1 MFPLVAFDSIST
13 VANQSGCLVVRR
25 VSLRLSQNEKSP
37 FDVNFLMRCGSTCL
51 QCDAFVQLIRCAMYV
66 TAAAVASAHVT
77 KAMEPGAVAP
87 TVCLDASRR

>member
-1 MFPLVAFDSIST
+1 
-13 VANQSGCLVVRR
+13 
-25 VSLRLSQNEKSP
+25 
-37 FDVNFLMRCGSTCL
+37 
-51 QCDAFVQLIRCAMYV
+51 MYV